1 MSLCQSVTPNR
12 AQRGEC
18 VTENFPAL
26 LARTGPPDARG
37 LPAAARDQLRRE
49 VVIAV
54 RDGMTR
60 LEAARRFGV
69 SRRTVGIWTRTFQT
83 AGPSVARN
91 GADVPPEVWPPVLT
105 VEQELT
111 LLRLMRAALT
121 SQLGLDGHLWTRRSL
136 AEIIR
141 FETGDRLEAAAIV
154 DHYLSRWCVA
164 SRVTRDPR
172 VAGVGSR
179 TVLLSCHTIT
189 PPGTPRS
196 IHSPVSAEV
205 WPVLVAESGNNAI
218 HFRLATAP
226 VDQAGA
232 RAFGRHL
239 AQQHPRPIT
248 VHVWRW
254 PDTELHVLR
263 AWQDDP
269 GPGLVIAVASEGSA

>member
-1 MSLCQSVTPNR
+1 MS
-12 AQRGEC
+12 
-18 VTENFPAL
+18 ENSRAL
-26 LARTGPPDARG
+26 LARTGPPAGRS

-69 SRRTVGIWTRTFQT
+69 SRRTVGIWTRTFQ
-83 AGPSVARN
+83 AGGPPGARG
-91 GADVPPEVWPPVLT
+91 GADARPDVRRPVLT
-105 VEQELT
+105 VAQELT
-111 LLRLMRAALT
+111 LLRLMRAALP

-136 AEIIR
+136 IEIIR
-141 FETGDRLEAAAIV
+141 IETGHRLEAATV
-154 DHYLSRWCVA
+154 DHYLSRWGLA
-164 SRVTRDPR
+164 SRVIRDPR
-172 VAGVGSR
+172 ADGVGPR

-189 PPGTPRS
+189 PPGTRRS
-196 IHSPVSAEV
+196 THSSVSAEV

-218 HFRLATAP
+218 HFRLTTAP

-263 AWQDDP
+263 AWQGDP
-269 GPGLVIAVASEGSA
+269 GPGLVIAAAGEGLA